1 MRVLGEVW
9 GSAADLAF
17 ERPPVLGGG
26 GLDPEGS
33 RANLVPATYVRGRP
47 RAVKAAAS
55 AVSASL
61 TACLNLSVSCAL
73 LYNKRKETWVQSKN
87 LKNIYFQIK
96 NIKSCSY
103 I

>member
-1 MRVLGEVW
+1 M
-9 GSAADLAF
+9 
-17 ERPPVLGGG
+17 
-26 GLDPEGS
+26 
-33 RANLVPATYVRGRP
+33 PATYVRGRP

-96 NIKSCSY
+96 NKIVFIHMITRSSTHVHTRVTKTPIHKAQRQFTRYSLHVT
-103 I
+103 